1 MSLESWYDMDKM
13 KEVDNYTTVKIKHST
28 LRLLKILAAIMDKP
42 VLQTLD
48 GLVKEKLV
56 SIKSEYKF
64 D

>member
-1 MSLESWYDMDKM
+1 MDSM
-13 KEVDNYTTVKIKHST
+13 VEVDNYTTLKIKHST
-28 LRLLKILAAIMDKP
+28 LRLLKILAATLDKP
-42 VLQTLD
+42 MLQTLD